1 MGKEDIIHF
10 SEFPTVFS
18 EDTHSMPQY
27 IGKDAIVDDSLINQ
41 GAIILGQV
49 SQSVISNE
57 VLVDEKA
64 KVVRSYVMPGARIG
78 KGAYVEN
85 AIVGP
90 NVKIKDGEVINKN
103 NEGVVLVD

>member
-1 MGKEDIIHF
+1 
-10 SEFPTVFS
+10 
-18 EDTHSMPQY
+18 
-27 IGKDAIVDDSLINQ
+27 
-41 GAIILGQV
+41 
-49 SQSVISNE
+49 
-57 VLVDEKA
+57 
-64 KVVRSYVMPGARIG
+64 MPGARIG